1 MDQNHKTE
9 YEDQIALFALGL
21 LTGYELRK
29 IEEHLESGCEVC
41 TGLLEDCEEVFT
53 NLPYALKD
61 EPLSPELE
69 GQIMDKLDEPRVSH
83 SPERKSFLS
92 DFWKGL
98 SPVWLNIGSGV
109 AAAAIIFL
117 LYTTISLQNRLSV
130 QEESMN
136 TLIASLEKE
145 EQVMEF
151 VKNPNVSVVNL
162 ESSMPGI
169 ACSGRIFWNQGDS
182 NAILI
187 VSNVPELVPGQT
199 YQFWAIEEGVPHSMG
214 TFAVNDSGDSMM
226 EIDYMPKDKDN
237 IEFAVT
243 LEPEGGMPEP
253 TGAKYLFGSL

>member
-1 MDQNHKTE
+1 MDQKKK
-9 YEDQIALFALGL
+9 YEDQIALYALGL
-21 LTGYELRK
+21 LEGDELKELEAYLETGDN
-29 IEEHLESGCEVC
+29 ESLS
-41 TGLLEDCEEVFT
+41 LLEDCEIVFT

-61 EPLSPELE
+61 QPLSPELE
-69 GQIMDKLDEPRVSH
+69 QRIMDKLDDHAESH
-83 SPERKSFLS
+83 GPEKKSFLS

-130 QEESMN
+130 QEENMDV
-136 TLIASLEKE
+136 LISSLEKE

-182 NAILI
+182 NAILM
-187 VSNVPELVPGQT
+187 VSNIPELVPGQT

-214 TFAVNDSGDSMM
+214 TFAVNESGDSMM
-226 EIDYMPKDKDN
+226 EIDYMPKDKGK